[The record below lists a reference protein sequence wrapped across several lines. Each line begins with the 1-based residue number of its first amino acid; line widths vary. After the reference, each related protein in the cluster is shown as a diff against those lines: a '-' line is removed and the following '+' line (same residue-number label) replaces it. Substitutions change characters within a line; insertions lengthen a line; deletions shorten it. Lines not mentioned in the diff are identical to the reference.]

1 MFRPNGTDLKVR
13 QELSWLTGEI
23 LRNGK
28 HVEQAEWLGSE
39 GTILYSGWIFSPAYR
54 RTLETEVS
62 VTDVM

>member
-39 GTILYSGWIFSPAYR
+39 GTILYSGGIFIFFCPIQEIF
-54 RTLETEVS
+54 LNIQ
-62 VTDVM
+62 